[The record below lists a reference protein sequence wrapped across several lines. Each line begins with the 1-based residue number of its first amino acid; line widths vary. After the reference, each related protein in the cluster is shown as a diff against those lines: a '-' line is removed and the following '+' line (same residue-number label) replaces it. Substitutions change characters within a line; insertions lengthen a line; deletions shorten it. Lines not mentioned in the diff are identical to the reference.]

1 MIGQLI
7 DQLSVQLISN
17 ALTSRILAKLSGAS
31 FQVEPI
37 FGLHKKMQ
45 LIGGPSC
52 SFVSGAVF
60 ETQKAATRLYVYHIV
75 QAGVNAV
82 HKLLL
87 WVLPPAPFDVRPGWG
102 SEHSP
107 DVRLRPMHEF
117 CCEAAGA
124 ASVVR
129 WRLAPSRLRG
139 RRR

>member
-37 FGLHKKMQ
+37 FGLHKKVQ

-60 ETQKAATRLYVYHIV
+60 ETQKAATRLYVYDIV

-87 WVLPPAPFDVRPGWG
+87 WVRPGWG